1 MKTTGN
7 QKILKS
13 LTTILILNPV
23 EVNVTIAFFLLSV
36 LTYHKVLQ
44 PALLGENM
52 MAAPVAF
59 AIPYILNRIFGQNNL
74 KRIVYYLSVLILIPV
89 FTISLADW
97 LLSPAYGATIVVTLL
112 AIAAIH
118 KLADKKFRDGNKDLA
133 DNIHLNGNKGL
144 DDNKSIDDNKALTDN
159 FVSFASRVA
168 TAFGVSG
175 LTFLIAMAILFSTS
189 ELFEFSHEM
198 VNNCAYW
205 TMSTFIILFTPML
218 FLYASHDSED
228 NQLSAQINKIR
239 NIICTPVVNYILTPA
254 LIVFTAIIYLYILK
268 IAVTFTLPNGT
279 LSIIVTAYVIAGI
292 LIKALTGITEKEKF
306 STFYKF
312 LYPLFIIPLILF
324 WVGAFQR
331 VAEYG
336 FTEARVYLFVGGGIL
351 SISTI
356 LLMLRKTN
364 KYLYICYIAIAILS
378 IFTFIPPISAKTI
391 GENSQRKELQKMEQ
405 KLNISPGT
413 ILPKEGDENYDP
425 ALKADY
431 DRINNIRVYLKIE

>member
-23 EVNVTIAFFLLSV
+23 EVIVTIAFFLLSV

-74 KRIVYYLSVLILIPV
+74 KRIIYYLSVLILIPV

-97 LLSPAYGATIVVTLL
+97 LLSPAYAATIVITLL
-112 AIAAIH
+112 VIAVFPRCADAKSQADSKFRMFDTLFKNNIFLTDSFVNVAARIAA
-118 KLADKKFRDGNKDLA
+118 
-133 DNIHLNGNKGL
+133 
-144 DDNKSIDDNKALTDN
+144 
-159 FVSFASRVA
+159 SFAI
-168 TAFGVSG
+168 SG

-218 FLYASHDSED
+218 FLYASHESED

-254 LIVFTAIIYLYILK
+254 LIIFTAIIYLYIFK

-279 LSIIVTAYVIAGI
+279 LSIIVTTYVIAGI
-292 LIKALTGITEKEKF
+292 LIKALTGITEREKF
-306 STFYKF
+306 STFYKY

-331 VAEYG
+331 VSEYG
-336 FTEARVYLFVGGGIL
+336 FTEARVYLFISGAIL
-351 SISTI
+351 TIST
-356 LLMLRKTN
+356 LMLMFHKTN
-364 KYLYICYIAIAILS
+364 KYLYICYLAIAFLS

-391 GENSQRKELQKMEQ
+391 GESSQRKELQKMEH

-413 ILPKEGDENYDP
+413 ILPEEGDENYDP
-425 ALKADY
+425 TLKADY
-431 DRINNIRVYLKIE
+431 ERINNIRVYLKIE